1 MTKRKLLF
9 ITSELEPFNDLS
21 DIATKISNLPN
32 ELASNGLD
40 VRILMPKFGTIN
52 ERRHRLHE
60 VVRLS
65 GINVMFNDEDFALTV
80 KVASLPNSK
89 HRLQVY
95 FLHNEEFFNRKFDY
109 LDEKGNF
116 YEDNS
121 ERMIFFNRGIMETV
135 KKFGWAPDFII
146 CSGWMTSLVPMY
158 ARTAYGADPIFSESK
173 IFFNVFDQG
182 FDQVMEE
189 KFVEKLLLDGIIDE
203 DKATLYSTR
212 THTGLCKGA
221 ISYADGIILNTH
233 TVESELNDY
242 IIQSKKPVFN
252 TEASAEETN
261 ALFNYIDKFK
271 PVQESEVA

>member
-9 ITSELEPFNDLS
+9 ITSELQPFNELS
-21 DIATKISNLPN
+21 DIAQKISELPN
-32 ELASNGLD
+32 QLASQGLD

-95 FLHNEEFFNRKFDY
+95 FLHNEDFYNRKFDY
-109 LDEKGNF
+109 LDENNNF
-116 YEDNS
+116 FEDNS

-146 CSGWMTSLVPMY
+146 CNGWMTSLVPFY

-173 IFFNVFDQG
+173 IFFNLFDEG
-182 FDQVMEE
+182 FKETMEE
-189 KFVEKLLLDGIIDE
+189 KLIEKLLLDGIIDE
-203 DKATLYSTR
+203 KKAELYSAR
-212 THTGLCKGA
+212 THTALCKGA
-221 ISYADGIILNTH
+221 IQHADGIIMSTH
-233 TVESELNDY
+233 TVESELNEF
-242 IIQSKKPVFN
+242 IIQSKKPIFN
-252 TEASAEETN
+252 PEVSTDSPN
-261 ALFNYIDKFK
+261 ALFDFIDEFK
-271 PVQESEVA
+271 PVLESENA

>member
-9 ITSELEPFNDLS
+9 ITSELEPFNELS

-109 LDEKGNF
+109 LDADNKF
-116 YEDNS
+116 FEDNS
-121 ERMIFFNRGIMETV
+121 ERMVFFNRGIMETV

-146 CSGWMTSLVPMY
+146 CNGWMTSLFPLY

-173 IFFNVFDQG
+173 IFFSIFDEG
-182 FDQVMEE
+182 FKETMEE
-189 KFVEKLLLDGIIDE
+189 KLVEKLLLDGIIDE
-203 DKATLYSTR
+203 AKAEHYTSR
-212 THTGLCKGA
+212 NHTGLCKGA

-233 TVESELNDY
+233 SIDSELNEFL
-242 IIQSKKPVFN
+242 IQCKKPVFN
-252 TEASAEETN
+252 SEASAENPN
-261 ALFNYIDKFK
+261 ALFNFIDEFK
-271 PVQESEVA
+271 PVQESEGA